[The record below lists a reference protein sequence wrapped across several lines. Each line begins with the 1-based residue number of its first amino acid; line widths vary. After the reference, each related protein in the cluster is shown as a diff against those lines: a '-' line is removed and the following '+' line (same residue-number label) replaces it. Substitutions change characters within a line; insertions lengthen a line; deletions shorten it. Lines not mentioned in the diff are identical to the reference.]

1 MMELE
6 VHDNIEV
13 STNASAEALSS
24 TRYQDILVGCLL
36 AVGGNLLISVSLNIQ
51 KYSHMKNAE
60 NPVSVHYTR
69 DPLWWTGI
77 LLMGLGEIG
86 NFSAYGFSPA
96 SLIAPLGTTTVVAN
110 MFLAALFLK
119 EKIKAE
125 HLFGSALAVIGAFL
139 LIAFSAKN
147 ERVLNG
153 DEINQA
159 LIQLPFVIYIC
170 VELVGLGVLFFLLY
184 YKAMTKVV
192 IYLLISSVVASFTV
206 IAAKA
211 VSSMLQITFAG
222 IPQFS
227 YPILYIMLVVM
238 IVTAITQIKY
248 LNEAMK
254 SFDATV
260 VVPTNF
266 VFFTISAITAGIVF
280 YKEFW
285 GMNVLEIFMFFI
297 GCFLSF
303 IGVYFITLGKMSAN
317 SGEEVREPSSSTEY
331 AQQISPGIF
340 PSWLMATV
348 NVGEVQPKGEVTH
361 LSDSDREPFF
371 QSKTGAESFT
381 SQDTMYSSASSP
393 VQTVGAQSNYGAT
406 EH

>member
-1 MMELE
+1 MDI
-6 VHDNIEV
+6 HDKIETT
-13 STNASAEALSS
+13 TNASTDAFTTA
-24 TRYQDILVGCLL
+24 RYQDILIGCLL
-36 AVGGNLLISVSLNIQ
+36 AIGGNLLISVSLNIQ

-60 NPVSVHYTR
+60 NPTPVHYTR
-69 DPLWWTGI
+69 DPLWWSGI

-96 SLIAPLGTTTVVAN
+96 SLVAPLGTTTVVAN
-110 MFLAALFLK
+110 MFLAALVLK

-147 ERVLNG
+147 EKVLNG
-153 DEINQA
+153 DELNQA
-159 LIQLPFVIYIC
+159 LTQLSFVIYIC
-170 VELVGLGVLFFLLY
+170 VELVVLGVLFFFLY
-184 YKAMTKVV
+184 YKEMKKVV
-192 IYLLISSVVASFTV
+192 IFLLISSVVASFTV

-211 VSSMLQITFAG
+211 VSSLFQLSFAG
-222 IPQFS
+222 NSQFS
-227 YPILYIMLVVM
+227 YPILYIMIVVM
-238 IVTAITQIKY
+238 IVTAITQVKY

-254 SFDATV
+254 NFDATV

-266 VFFTISAITAGIVF
+266 VFFTISAIIAGIVF

-285 GMNVLEIFMFFI
+285 GMNGLEIFMFFI

-303 IGVYFITLGKMSAN
+303 IGVYFITLGKMSASN
-317 SGEEVREPSSSTEY
+317 GEEVGEPSSSTEY

-340 PSWLMATV
+340 PSWLLASV

-371 QSKTGAESFT
+371 QSKSGAESFT
-381 SQDTMYSSASSP
+381 SQDTMYSSTSSP
-393 VQTVGAQSNYGAT
+393 VQTLGAQANYGAT
-406 EH
+406 EQ